1 MTKHDFKLHT
11 IETAP
16 EASRNALAEVNK
28 KFGRV
33 PNFFGITA
41 ESPAATNA
49 YLSLSKISKAPR
61 SRRPNGKSSSWLQAS
76 KTSVIIAS
84 LPTAEAPRWRGCPKT
99 RSMRSKPRRR

>member
-1 MTKHDFKLHT
+1 MTKHEFKLHT

-16 EASRNALAEVNK
+16 EASRNALTEVKK

-49 YLSLSKISKAPR
+49 YLSLSKIFQS
-61 SRRPNGKSSSWLQAS
+61 
-76 KTSVIIAS
+76 
-84 LPTAEAPRWRGCPKT
+84 TALTPAEQ
-99 RSMRSKPRRR
+99 